1 MASFLGPILQSPD
14 TAFRLVKA
22 GAAQPIAAH
31 VLTAFDSA
39 SRRTGLLKYDAM
51 PPDSALIIAPCSSIH
66 TVGMRFPI
74 DVAFVARD
82 GRVLKACGSIPR
94 WRIALSL
101 RAFAAI
107 ELAAGVLAS
116 AGVSAGDT
124 VALES

>member
-1 MASFLGPILQSPD
+1 
-14 TAFRLVKA
+14 
-22 GAAQPIAAH
+22 
-31 VLTAFDSA
+31 
-39 SRRTGLLKYDAM
+39 
-51 PPDSALIIAPCSSIH
+51 
-66 TVGMRFPI
+66 
-74 DVAFVARD
+74 
-82 GRVLKACGSIPR
+82 VLKACGSIPR